1 MALFG
6 SCATLRDQTAGRP
19 EAFAAAFTYL
29 EEVFRAGSPAAARLA
44 ALSPGESKRVEL
56 AGGAFALEQ
65 AYWTK
70 AREDG
75 FFESHR
81 RYIDVQVVVAGHEAM
96 EVVDLNRLSPETPY
110 DAERDFIKHPE
121 LADASRLLL
130 GAGDAAIFFPVDV
143 HMPSL
148 RSGAEPQLVRKSV
161 VKVPVVA

>member
-6 SCATLRDQTAGRP
+6 SWATLRDQTAGRP
-19 EAFAAAFTYL
+19 EAFAAAFSYVA
-29 EEVFRAGSPAAARLA
+29 EVFRAGSPAAARLA
-44 ALSPGESKRVEL
+44 TLSPGESKRVEL
-56 AGGAFALEQ
+56 PDGAFALEQ

-81 RYIDVQVVVAGHEAM
+81 RYIDVQAIVAGHEAM
-96 EVVDLNRLSPETPY
+96 EVVDLSRLPPGTPY
-110 DAERDFIKHPE
+110 DAERDFIKHAG
-121 LADASRLLL
+121 LADASRLVL
-130 GAGDAAIFFPVDV
+130 GAGEAAVFFPVDV

-161 VKVPVVA
+161 VKVPAVA

>member
-6 SCATLRDQTAGRP
+6 SRATLRDQTADRP
-19 EAFAAAFTYL
+19 EAFAAAFSYL
-29 EEVFRAGSPAAARLA
+29 EEVFRPGSPAAARLA
-44 ALSPGESKRVEL
+44 ALAAGETKRVEL
-56 AGGAFALEQ
+56 SDGAFALEQ

-96 EVVDLNRLSPETPY
+96 EVVDLSRVEQTAPY
-110 DAERDFIKHPE
+110 DAERDFIKHGE
-121 LADASRLLL
+121 QVQASRLML
-130 GAGDAAIFFPVDV
+130 GEGEAAVFFPADV

-148 RSGAEPQLVRKSV
+148 RSGADPQLVRKSV
-161 VKVPVVA
+161 VKVPVIA